1 MKKYLI
7 LLLIPFMF
15 VSCAN
20 DITSDA
26 YIPKAPIVTESAK
39 PDLDKT
45 NVDIDKS
52 IEGNVRIDENIKDQ
66 IQALVDQN
74 KSISQVLLQA
84 ETIKIKADSKVLVTE
99 IEAVNL
105 IEELKKVESRNLLLE
120 TDTNKISGIIK
131 KQKIDLN
138 TAKVNLK
145 NATDKA
151 NDKESEAREAQD
163 KLAQVSASVKLKNVE
178 VSQLQKEK
186 EKLIKQAADAKVYK
200 KIILWSVGIFLLWLV
215 VKNVLMVYLPTTR
228 FRI

>member
-1 MKKYLI
+1 
-7 LLLIPFMF
+7 MF

>member
-1 MKKYLI
+1 
-7 LLLIPFMF
+7 